1 MYSPS
6 FSAGDGAFDAAPA
19 TAASGPRKRPSPW
32 GVSDADVKHETVD
45 WKKLAK
51 DKSARKKCTDA
62 QCIPADKK
70 PDELY
75 VKVFQTKNQEG
86 QTAGVGLLANT
97 AKNDKTNMMNEI
109 AKVASVSKCRQSPPL
124 LCFASHSRVR
134 AQVDAGVQWLHD
146 HQL

>member
-6 FSAGDGAFDAAPA
+6 FSAGADGAFDAAPD
-19 TAASGPRKRPSPW
+19 TAASGSRKRPSPW
-32 GVSDADVKHETVD
+32 GISDADVKHETVD

-109 AKVASVSKCRQSPPL
+109 AKVASVSKCRQSPPPL
-124 LCFASHSRVR
+124 VLRVSLPR
-134 AQVDAGVQWLHD
+134 ACAGGCRSSMAA
-146 HQL
+146 

>member
-6 FSAGDGAFDAAPA
+6 FSAGDGAFDAAPD
-19 TAASGPRKRPSPW
+19 TAASGSRKRPSPW
-32 GVSDADVKHETVD
+32 GSSDADVKHETVD

-62 QCIPADKK
+62 QCIPADKTL
-70 PDELY
+70 DELY

-86 QTAGVGLLANT
+86 QMAGVGLLANT

-109 AKVASVSKCRQSPPL
+109 AKVASVSKCWQSPPPL
-124 LCFASHSRVR
+124 VLRVSLPR
-134 AQVDAGVQWLHD
+134 ACAGGCRSSMAA
-146 HQL
+146 